1 MSVEPSLIPSL
12 TPSISAN
19 PSMSVEPSIQPSSRA
34 LARTCVLI
42 KTGTGE
48 YDDGYLDVLVN
59 TGTGYVIVKQGT
71 LYTQGQTV
79 LDVCYKRLVGVQV
92 TNSLTNAWAGS
103 IETSVDE
110 RDSYSPMMCIDGC
123 HGTSTTG
130 TTEYIIVDGDAT
142 IGIGD
147 AKCFNGGILFPV
159 SVLWLFYYCILLLNH
174 LANTSCLC
182 FSSLTLFLLFIIK

>member
-71 LYTQGQTV
+71 YYTQGQTV

-103 IETSVDE
+103 IETSIDE

-123 HGTSTTG
+123 HGTSTTD
-130 TTEYIIVDGDAT
+130 TTEYITVDGDAT
-142 IGIGD
+142 GVGD
-147 AKCFNGGILFPV
+147 AKCFNGGVGV
-159 SVLWLFYYCILLLNH
+159 SVL
-174 LANTSCLC
+174 CLYD
-182 FSSLTLFLLFIIK
+182 